1 MEIIELAATGRSLQA
16 RTASA
21 GTAGGSLLVA
31 LHGGGYQATYFEA
44 ADGNLHETA
53 ARESLG
59 CAAITRPGYCRRGTP
74 FDAAARIPGASVLA
88 CTSGSTRTSPTAS

>member
-1 MEIIELAATGRSLQA
+1 MEIIEVAATGRSLQA

-21 GTAGGSLLVA
+21 GTAGGSLLLA

-44 ADGNLHETA
+44 AGGNLHETA

-59 CAAITRPGYCRRGTP
+59 CAVITRPGYGRRGTP
-74 FDAAARIPGASVLA
+74 VRRRGGGARRGDRRAV
-88 CTSGSTRTSPTAS
+88 

>member
-1 MEIIELAATGRSLQA
+1 MEIIGLAATGRSLQA

-44 ADGNLHETA
+44 ANGNLHETA

-59 CAAITRPGYCRRGTP
+59 CAAITRPGYGRRGTP
-74 FDAAARIPGASVLA
+74 VRRRGGGARRGARRAV
-88 CTSGSTRTSPTAS
+88 

>member
-1 MEIIELAATGRSLQA
+1 MEIIGLAATGRSLQT

-31 LHGGGYQATYFEA
+31 LHRGGYQATCFEA
-44 ADGNLHETA
+44 ADGNLPETA

-59 CAAITRPGYCRRGTP
+59 VRRDHPPGVRGDRR
-74 FDAAARIPGASVLA
+74 
-88 CTSGSTRTSPTAS
+88 SP